1 MASKAIG
8 FLNFKFSADLTS
20 FERAMKK
27 AQKNLKKFGK
37 NVTKAG
43 QNLSRNLTL
52 PILALGAASIK
63 AFDEQAKAEQKLLT
77 SLKGREDIQQRLIEQ
92 AKELQKTTLFGDEA
106 TIAAQSMLAMMG
118 LTEEEVVKLIPL
130 IQDFATAK
138 GMDLVTAADLV
149 AKSMGSSTNAL
160 SRYGIEITGAVGS
173 SERLDTAVNQLTEKF
188 EGQAKAAALV
198 GAGPLIQI
206 GNQLGDISEQLGGRL
221 MPYVTKFVDYLKTLI
236 SKFDGLTESQKDNI
250 VKWGLILA
258 AIGPV
263 LIIIGKISIGI
274 AALMPLLTTLGKVML
289 RHPLITAF
297 TLASVGIYKM
307 VKAWKSLKEVES
319 AESILAKRRL
329 ELQKQVN
336 AETKL
341 EIDQIN
347 EKVGI
352 ARDAEASDKDRMS
365 AVKFLNTEIKGLNGQ
380 LTLENINT
388 KSTTDSINKHTE
400 AIIANA
406 KAAGAKKQLEQAVM
420 DLEEAERLY
429 SVAFKFHMKNAKL
442 AGKDFMGQVDY
453 AEKMISPSK
462 QKDIDEAQKVV
473 DALVAMIKEV
483 EKVGSELN
491 APRTF
496 DEIMITKYAN
506 SINGLNEKMSDLQ
519 FVMNDA
525 TKGSEDYNK
534 AAKEIVNTQKELDKM
549 YSATT
554 STVVGSGEDY
564 SRALDPLLAQIKD
577 YSETMTV
584 MGASM
589 FLVETRTEA
598 LTEAQKQYNATVGLF
613 KDIMFTAMMDA
624 TNSQENFFNSFI
636 KNMKKAIKQLL
647 IQLAVMTAL
656 NILLGGPTITI
667 AKAFS
672 AAKLDILGFAE
683 GGLVTGPTTALIGE
697 GVGTTASNPEVVAPL
712 DKLKQYMGGGNQNI
726 IVEGVL
732 KGNDIYLSNRNT
744 SINRLR
750 TT

>member
-206 GNQLGDISEQLGGRL
+206 GNQLGDIAEQLGGRL

-473 DALVAMIKEV
+473 DELVAMIKEV